1 MEMRENIYE
10 NTEIT
15 DSRLDSD
22 SDDHSYEDVYANK
35 ENAATGSNKRT
46 CSEEKSSSLQ
56 NELGRVDTTSDLHS
70 AASQNKAS
78 YRLAA
83 VFLGLLSVLLL
94 TAIILLLIW
103 LNNLTAERDQLQTS
117 YTNLMAERDQL
128 QTSNTNLTAERD
140 QLQTRYNNLAKGRDQ
155 LQTCNTNLA
164 AERDQLQTCN
174 TNLATGRDQLQ
185 TCNTNLATGR
195 NQLQT
200 CNTNLATGRDQLQT
214 CNTNLATGRNQLQT
228 CNTNLATGRDQLQT
242 CNTNLAKEKEQL
254 QNQRDCL
261 QNVINLKEAVKDGWS
276 FFDTSVYYIST
287 ETKSWTDSRQD
298 CRNRGADL
306 LIINSREE
314 QDLAKSLRGNQRT
327 WIGLNDRDREG
338 VWKWVDGSALY
349 TSYWYPGEP
358 NSKAGD
364 EDCALTGEQSDPVQ
378 NWADYPCNDEF
389 VWICEKRIFS

>member
-1 MEMRENIYE
+1 
-10 NTEIT
+10 
-15 DSRLDSD
+15 
-22 SDDHSYEDVYANK
+22 
-35 ENAATGSNKRT
+35 
-46 CSEEKSSSLQ
+46 
-56 NELGRVDTTSDLHS
+56 
-70 AASQNKAS
+70 
-78 YRLAA
+78 
-83 VFLGLLSVLLL
+83 
-94 TAIILLLIW
+94 
-103 LNNLTAERDQLQTS
+103 
-117 YTNLMAERDQL
+117 MAERDQL

-200 CNTNLATGRDQLQT
+200 CNTNL
-214 CNTNLATGRNQLQT
+214 
-228 CNTNLATGRDQLQT
+228 
-242 CNTNLAKEKEQL
+242 
-254 QNQRDCL
+254 
-261 QNVINLKEAVKDGWS
+261 AVKDGWS